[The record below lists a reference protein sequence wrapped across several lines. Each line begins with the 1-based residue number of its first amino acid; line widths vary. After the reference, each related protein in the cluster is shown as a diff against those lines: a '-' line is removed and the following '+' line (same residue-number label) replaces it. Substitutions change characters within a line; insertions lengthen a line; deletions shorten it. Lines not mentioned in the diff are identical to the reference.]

1 MQRKDNSSLTKTVGK
16 RLSALRS
23 AKKMSQ
29 EEFAKRVGISRG
41 YLSDLERGVR
51 EMSLA
56 TLAVV
61 CRKSGTTPNKLLGGP
76 MRRGWLGKR
85 VLAAPGR
92 WAEERE

>member
-16 RLSALRS
+16 RLTALRAS
-23 AKKMSQ
+23 KKMSQ

-61 CRKSGTTPNKLLGGP
+61 CKKSGTTPNKLLG
-76 MRRGWLGKR
+76 WS
-85 VLAAPGR
+85 AQ
-92 WAEERE
+92 

>member
-1 MQRKDNSSLTKTVGK
+1 
-16 RLSALRS
+16 
-23 AKKMSQ
+23 MSQ

-61 CRKSGTTPNKLLGGP
+61 CRKSGTTPNKLLGWP
-76 MRRGWLGKR
+76 
-85 VLAAPGR
+85 
-92 WAEERE
+92 

>member
-16 RLSALRS
+16 RLTALRTS
-23 AKKMSQ
+23 KKMSQ

-61 CRKSGTTPNKLLGGP
+61 CKKSGTTPNKLLGYLIYP
-76 MRRGWLGKR
+76 RCTILDASMDASMDASLDT
-85 VLAAPGR
+85 
-92 WAEERE
+92 